1 MPVTSPTSE
10 SGRAGPNWRRPSTW
24 PAAGSW
30 AGPWPITCAPCWS
43 KTRSPWPLPTEHP
56 KRVSFFTR
64 TAAVKA
70 NSIGQYTSR
79 DFAELARANGVV
91 LSVGRK
97 GECWDCE
104 KNGDVV
110 GSGLTLATTGRS
122 CLCVD
127 LSTRPAG
134 VHPELLAGREGS
146 DRIGACCE
154 TDPSQSCPPSRP
166 AGMRRHPREERHDQ
180 HRITDTTAARDYR
193 GRHPQAHSRRRGH
206 RSARRA
212 AGRPVGQRR
221 HRRLLPPRGVG
232 PNFGK
237 VDSFG
242 IEGTGSYGTG
252 LTSFLRRCGHRII
265 EVNRGDRRTRRQNGK
280 SDTLDAETAARSVL
294 SGTATSVPKSAD
306 GLAEMIRQIKIARDT
321 ARKGRTSA
329 IITLKQIIVNAPAEL
344 RETFDGLGDRP

>member
-1 MPVTSPTSE
+1 
-10 SGRAGPNWRRPSTW
+10 
-24 PAAGSW
+24 
-30 AGPWPITCAPCWS
+30 
-43 KTRSPWPLPTEHP
+43 
-56 KRVSFFTR
+56 
-64 TAAVKA
+64 
-70 NSIGQYTSR
+70 
-79 DFAELARANGVV
+79 
-91 LSVGRK
+91 
-97 GECWDCE
+97 
-104 KNGDVV
+104 
-110 GSGLTLATTGRS
+110 
-122 CLCVD
+122 
-127 LSTRPAG
+127 
-134 VHPELLAGREGS
+134 
-146 DRIGACCE
+146 
-154 TDPSQSCPPSRP
+154 
-166 AGMRRHPREERHDQ
+166 
-180 HRITDTTAARDYR
+180 
-193 GRHPQAHSRRRGH
+193 
-206 RSARRA
+206 
-212 AGRPVGQRR
+212 
-221 HRRLLPPRGVG
+221 VG